1 MPNKK
6 NNAQRTHKLGAFSGV
21 FVPSLLG
28 ILGLILFLRL
38 GWVVGQVGVSGALVI
53 ITISTAIAAITAL
66 SLSAIATNMPVGAG
80 GIYYMISRSLGLQI
94 GAAIGIPL
102 YLSQAMSVAFFTIGF
117 SEALSSVAPYFDQRI
132 VSTIV
137 VATFTILVY
146 IGADFALK
154 FKFIAMVIVALAI
167 GSIFLGTPMDGASGL
182 SLDFP
187 GFSHD
192 FWMVFAVF
200 FPAMKGISIGV
211 SLSGDLKNPAR
222 SIPRGAF
229 GAIGVSFVI
238 YCAVAIWLGY
248 SAPVEKLVSDDNIIL
263 SIAVWPWLALAGV
276 FGGALASALGSMLA
290 APRTLQ
296 ALSRDRVTPKI
307 FQSKMGASKEPRAAI
322 LATSV
327 IALSVIWM
335 GDLNFTAK
343 LISMFF
349 LNTFAMLNMTA
360 GLELLVGNPSFRP
373 TIKAPPII
381 PLLGAVGCYGA
392 MVLINLWATV
402 VAIVV
407 SYGVFLILERREV
420 EQRWGDLRQ
429 GIWLELAQFVLAK
442 IDSFPSGVKNW
453 RPNLVVFS
461 GFTSKYQHL
470 LQMGDWFSK
479 GRGIVTFYHLIIG
492 DFTKMPSGKLRN
504 SAQKRL
510 LEDMKS
516 LECDCFVES
525 SIVREFNE
533 GALQALQA
541 HGISGLAPNTAMMAL
556 ETDTD
561 KLREQIKLID
571 NIVILGKS
579 VALLHVDQDQGFRAR
594 NRIDVWWTKSVRE
607 REMIL
612 LMAHI
617 LKRSSDWRDS
627 SIRVL
632 RIVKDRQSAEQASQG
647 LQKWIADARVEASPH
662 IIIRKGPA
670 EFFSRE
676 FKEESQS
683 SDLVIMALEFNDRQS
698 IDDRQSHISKLIQW
712 IDAPLLL
719 IKSGEDK
726 DVLTGERKE
735 QNARIV

>member
-1 MPNKK
+1 MPSKK
-6 NNAQRTHKLGAFSGV
+6 NNTQRTHKLGAFSGV

-38 GWVVGQVGVSGALVI
+38 GWVVGKVGVSGALVI

-117 SEALSSVAPYFDQRI
+117 SEAFNSVAPGFDQRI

-137 VATFTILVY
+137 VATFTILAY

-154 FKFIAMVIVALAI
+154 FKFIALIIVALAI
-167 GSIFLGTPMDGASGL
+167 VSIFLGTPVGGSSNL

-211 SLSGDLKNPAR
+211 SLSGDLKNPGR

-229 GAIGVSFVI
+229 WSIGVSFII
-238 YCAVAIWLGY
+238 YCAVAVWLGY
-248 SAPVEKLVSDDNIIL
+248 SAPRETLVSDDNILL
-263 SIAVWPWLALAGV
+263 SIAILPWLTLGGV

-296 ALSRDRVTPKI
+296 ALSKDRVAPKI

-327 IALSVIWM
+327 IALTVIWM

-381 PLLGAVGCYGA
+381 PLLGAIGCYGA
-392 MVLINLWATV
+392 MLLINPWATL
-402 VAIVV
+402 VAIVI
-407 SYGVFLILERREV
+407 SYGVFLILQRREL

-429 GIWLELAQFVLAK
+429 GIWLELAQFVLTK
-442 IDSFPSGVKNW
+442 INSFPSGLKNW
-453 RPNLVVFS
+453 RPNIVVFS

-510 LEDMKS
+510 LEDMKN

-556 ETDTD
+556 ETETH

-579 VALLHVDQDQGFRAR
+579 VALLHVGQDQGFKGRK
-594 NRIDVWWTKSVRE
+594 RIDVWWTKSVKE

-617 LKRSSDWRDS
+617 LKRSSDWRDAT
-627 SIRVL
+627 IRVL
-632 RIVKDRQSAEQASQG
+632 RIVKDRKSAQQASKG
-647 LQKWIADARVEASPH
+647 LQNWISDVRVEARPH
-662 IIIRKGPA
+662 IIVGHGTA
-670 EFFSRE
+670 EPFSRE
-676 FKEESQS
+676 FKEESKS
-683 SDLVIMALEFNDRQS
+683 SDLVIMALEFRDGQTIDARQS
-698 IDDRQSHISKLIQW
+698 YISKLVRW
-712 IDAPLLL
+712 INAPLLL
-719 IKSGEDK
+719 VGSGEDK
-726 DVLTGERKE
+726 GLLTGERKE
-735 QNARIV
+735 RDVS